1 RELARGHGAR
11 AQGLRRDARRGPQ
24 PAAPQPGRRLSRAP
38 READSLDRDH
48 RRGDQQG
55 AAPFRARGAGD
66 RRARALPRLRRRLFH
81 LPRGR
86 HRDPQQRALDVLGCG
101 GLRRR
106 DRDHRGPALHDLH
119 RARRRARGVERGGS
133 HLRLGGRRDARRAA
147 AGRPAGRRHDLHQ
160 ERRRLHHR
168 VREQL
173 QRLPAAGSSDR
184 RRLGRHRLADEDA
197 RRRPRAR
204 RLVAQDFW
212 ASSGFALL
220 ERSASGLRPTEAWLA
235 RFLAR
240 EELAPPAEAG
250 AQERALHAKLA
261 RDPRAPV
268 AAAEVERVED
278 ADARDNWRAF
288 LRFRDHLWAHATL
301 EDGYRSLFGAG
312 AVDLAPPFV
321 DALVQAITRSMLEG
335 TADAWLC
342 RAAEMLF
349 RRQRLAAEDG
359 RILAA
364 DAATVETYAET
375 GGFGAVGKLLRSQGT
390 STAAVK
396 MDVLTH
402 ENAPFYFLR
411 DELYSFVL
419 DLTAGSGGAAALAR
433 VLERWIAH
441 LAGVA
446 VTIEPASRVED
457 ARWRWHVGLDLDSTS
472 ILN

>member
-1 RELARGHGAR
+1 M
-11 AQGLRRDARRGPQ
+11 
-24 PAAPQPGRRLSRAP
+24 
-38 READSLDRDH
+38 
-48 RRGDQQG
+48 
-55 AAPFRARGAGD
+55 
-66 RRARALPRLRRRLFH
+66 
-81 LPRGR
+81 
-86 HRDPQQRALDVLGCG
+86 
-101 GLRRR
+101 
-106 DRDHRGPALHDLH
+106 
-119 RARRRARGVERGGS
+119 
-133 HLRLGGRRDARRAA
+133 
-147 AGRPAGRRHDLHQ
+147 
-160 ERRRLHHR
+160 
-168 VREQL
+168 
-173 QRLPAAGSSDR
+173 
-184 RRLGRHRLADEDA
+184 
-197 RRRPRAR
+197 
-204 RLVAQDFW
+204 AQDFW

-288 LRFRDHLWAHATL
+288 LRFRAHLWAHATL

-472 ILN
+472 ILNALYRGESVAPRELERLLLLFRLEFRDPADAAPQLAGRPVYLGLACRPDRTLKLKPQNLLANLPFAAAVSRGA